1 MHNIYSKLISAVLL
15 LSFAQLNA
23 QSDADLEKINNPIQ
37 ITGTENAAREN
48 TPGCDCANA
57 LPLANG
63 EYQYLPTV
71 NTFLQNIINAG
82 TTGMTYPSCLGSAPN
97 QTWYEFTVSD
107 TGAATIVIA
116 GQVDY
121 DYLLIDATGFPCEE
135 FNTFT
140 GQYGMPQTLGCSYS
154 TASTEV
160 INALFFPEH
169 RYLLIVTNYS
179 NIPVPYTINVY
190 SGINLL
196 PFSSKVVRGM
206 VYSDNNGNCIYDAG
220 DAPISNAHIE
230 YTGTILHAYS
240 LFDGTYRLLLPGN
253 AEGLVQVSQTTVPS
267 LLWSANCVEN
277 PASFTVDV
285 PEGDTLL
292 ADVPYSS
299 TVDCAIPLVETS
311 VPFLRR
317 CFTST
322 RLVQYGNYGT
332 LSLPAAE
339 ITLRYDEG
347 IIPVDFSVP
356 YTFDGTL
363 YHFDIEPLSPGQ
375 TGNFWIVDSVSC
387 ENGLWSFGCVEA
399 EYIQPPDCYEFPAE
413 WDESDLAVHAEC
425 SDSTTATFTIS
436 NTGSGNMS
444 QPMPYEVRRNGLLE
458 DSGTLQLNAGAET
471 TYSYTNDNDLVTFV
485 VWETNANPFNT
496 FAWALSDCH
505 SALFFGGGA
514 PGYAIQD
521 QQPWLDID
529 CDYII
534 GAFDPN
540 DKFAWPF
547 GVGNTSRIERTDE
560 LEYRIR
566 FQNTGS
572 DTAFTVVLVD
582 TLSEYLD
589 IETLRFT
596 GNSHP
601 YTYTLE
607 DRTLTVRFENILLP
621 DSASSPQGSIGYIRF
636 ALEQVEDNP
645 VDYVVENFADIYF
658 DFNEAIRTN
667 SAIRTVGETALS
679 SGNNLNKQTLTIY
692 PNPARN
698 QVFISLQ
705 ADAAKTG
712 TLELFDMYGKL
723 VRVSN
728 IILNNPNRIELTGLS
743 SGIYFVKINSD
754 SGIQT
759 GRFVVE

>member
-1 MHNIYSKLISAVLL
+1 MKNIFSILISAAFL
-15 LSFAQLNA
+15 LSSGLLIA

-37 ITGTENAAREN
+37 FEGTENAAREN

-71 NTFLQNIINAG
+71 NTFLPNIING
-82 TTGMTYPSCLGSAPN
+82 GMSGFQYPSCLGSAPN

-107 TGAATIVIA
+107 TGQATIVIA

-135 FNTFT
+135 FDAFT
-140 GQYGMPQTLGCSYS
+140 GQFSIPQMIGCSYS

-190 SGINLL
+190 SAINLL
-196 PFSSKVVRGM
+196 PYSSKVVRGM
-206 VYSDNNGNCIYDAG
+206 VYSDNNGNCVYDEG

-253 AEGLVQVSQTTVPS
+253 ADGLVQVSQTTVPS
-267 LLWSANCVEN
+267 LLWSANCIEN
-277 PASFTVDV
+277 PASFTVDI

-332 LSLPAAE
+332 LSLPAGE

-363 YHFDIEPLSPGQ
+363 YHFEIEPLSPGQ
-375 TGNFWIVDSVSC
+375 TGSIWIVDSVSC
-387 ENGLWSFGCVEA
+387 DNGLWSFGCVEA
-399 EYIQPPDCYEFPAE
+399 QYIQPPDCYEFPVE
-413 WDESDLAVHAEC
+413 WDESDLEVHAAC

-436 NTGSGNMS
+436 NTGAGNMS

-458 DSGTLQLNAGAET
+458 DSGTLQLNAGAEAS
-471 TYSYTNDNDLVTFV
+471 YSYANDNDLVTFV

-496 FAWALSDCH
+496 IAWALSDCH
-505 SALFFGGGA
+505 SSVFFGGGA

-534 GAFDPN
+534 GAYDPN

-547 GVGNTSRIERTDE
+547 GVGNTSRIDRTDE

-582 TLSEYLD
+582 TLSDYLD

-607 DRTLTVRFENILLP
+607 NRTLTVRFENIILP
-621 DSASSPQGSIGYIRF
+621 DSASNPEGSIGYIRF
-636 ALEQVEDNP
+636 ALEQMEDNP
-645 VDYVVENFADIYF
+645 VDYVIENFADIYF
-658 DFNEAIRTN
+658 DFNEPIRTN
-667 SAIRTVGETALS
+667 SAIRTVGETALIAQNQLQ
-679 SGNNLNKQTLTIY
+679 NNGINIY
-692 PNPARN
+692 PNPAKGE
-698 QVFISLQ
+698 VFFSLP
-705 ADAAKTG
+705 ADDLKSAS
-712 TLELFDMYGKL
+712 LDVFDMYGKL
-723 VRVSN
+723 ITQRKMSGSYPYK
-728 IILNNPNRIELTGLS
+728 LDLTGLS
-743 SGIYFVKINSD
+743 SGIYFVKIKTD
-754 SGIQT
+754 ST
-759 GRFVVE
+759 NYSGRFMVE